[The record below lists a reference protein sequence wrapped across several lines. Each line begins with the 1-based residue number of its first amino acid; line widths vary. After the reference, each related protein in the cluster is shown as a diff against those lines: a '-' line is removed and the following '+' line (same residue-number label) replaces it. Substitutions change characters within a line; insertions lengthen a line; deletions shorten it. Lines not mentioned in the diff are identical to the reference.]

1 MFLLSSIKIWTY
13 FLLIYCLDTWCFYQ
27 YSIPVDFY
35 LNISTSYTFIKCI
48 LYPNAFKVFRSNS
61 CIYIQLKKLGKCFVH
76 NFINQ
81 KDVELLLR
89 VEFIVFEKSVFERK
103 TQTSSSLVTK
113 EKVRFT
119 QSNEEMRNEID
130 ESWKRNR
137 KDG

>member
-1 MFLLSSIKIWTY
+1 MLSK
-13 FLLIYCLDTWCFYQ
+13 CF
-27 YSIPVDFY
+27 DR
-35 LNISTSYTFIKCI
+35 NG
-48 LYPNAFKVFRSNS
+48 NS

-89 VEFIVFEKSVFERK
+89 VEFIVFEKSVSEWK

-113 EKVRFT
+113 EIVRFT
-119 QSNEEMRNEID
+119 QNNEEMRNEID
-130 ESWKRNR
+130 ESGKRNR